1 MAEDRYQHSLWQ
13 VLGIYAAASWVCLQ
27 VVDVMTQNIGL
38 PPWVFTLTLGML
50 ITGLPVTAATAYF
63 QVAERSRGSDT
74 PANRGSFT
82 WSNLRKMAVVA
93 LAVWGIAV
101 TGWVVQAGRDD
112 ADSERILVS
121 GLDEIRRLVGEYDF
135 PGAYAIAEA
144 LDDQITDDTIRES
157 MWLEVAREVTLRTDP
172 AGATVLL
179 RNYDSTEAGWREIG
193 TTPLQVKRFPLGL
206 SRLRFE
212 LDGYLPRE
220 TANFSRV
227 IASAGAFLLDTPET
241 MPAGMTRVSGGSLS
255 IWAPGLEQLD
265 ALELGDFFMDIHE
278 ITNRQYQEFVDSGG
292 YADPGCWT
300 HPFVREGVTLSFS
313 DAMTGF
319 VDQTGRAGPAGWE
332 VGAYAP
338 GDDDRPVGGVSW
350 YEAAAYACFAG
361 KALPSVYH
369 WFAAANP
376 FSSNHVVPKSNY
388 GGVGPDPVGQSSG
401 ITRDGI
407 YDMAGNVREWAQ
419 NPADEAHYILGGG
432 WNDPEY
438 AFNDA
443 ITSPAFDRSLENGIR
458 LVIYPDEMNLAEANA
473 PIEKAIRDYD
483 AEAPVSDETF
493 AVYRQMY
500 RYDDTPLNAVTV
512 ESVEHAP
519 YIRQRIELEAA
530 YNNERLTVFLF
541 LPEGEKFA
549 PPYQAVVYFPG
560 SNDIYKQSYDE
571 LHVRSIDFILRSGR
585 ALVYPVYKGT
595 YERGDDL
602 RSDIQDTSNL
612 YREHVTAWAQD
623 LGRAIDYLET
633 RDDIDT
639 DRLAYLGFSWGGA
652 MGPIMTAVEPRLKTG
667 VFFVGGLMMQDVQ
680 PMVDPFNFLPR
691 VTIPILMFNGRY
703 DSFFPVDTS
712 IRPFYKNLGTPEAD
726 KKLIITD
733 SNHFVASYS
742 ANQLISE
749 TLDWLDKYLGPV
761 E

>member
-1 MAEDRYQHSLWQ
+1 
-13 VLGIYAAASWVCLQ
+13 
-27 VVDVMTQNIGL
+27 
-38 PPWVFTLTLGML
+38 
-50 ITGLPVTAATAYF
+50 
-63 QVAERSRGSDT
+63 
-74 PANRGSFT
+74 
-82 WSNLRKMAVVA
+82 
-93 LAVWGIAV
+93 
-101 TGWVVQAGRDD
+101 
-112 ADSERILVS
+112 
-121 GLDEIRRLVGEYDF
+121 
-135 PGAYAIAEA
+135 
-144 LDDQITDDTIRES
+144 
-157 MWLEVAREVTLRTDP
+157 
-172 AGATVLL
+172 
-179 RNYDSTEAGWREIG
+179 
-193 TTPLQVKRFPLGL
+193 
-206 SRLRFE
+206 
-212 LDGYLPRE
+212 
-220 TANFSRV
+220 
-227 IASAGAFLLDTPET
+227 
-241 MPAGMTRVSGGSLS
+241 
-255 IWAPGLEQLD
+255 
-265 ALELGDFFMDIHE
+265 
-278 ITNRQYQEFVDSGG
+278 
-292 YADPGCWT
+292 
-300 HPFVREGVTLSFS
+300 
-313 DAMTGF
+313 
-319 VDQTGRAGPAGWE
+319 
-332 VGAYAP
+332 
-338 GDDDRPVGGVSW
+338 
-350 YEAAAYACFAG
+350 
-361 KALPSVYH
+361 
-369 WFAAANP
+369 
-376 FSSNHVVPKSNY
+376 
-388 GGVGPDPVGQSSG
+388 
-401 ITRDGI
+401 
-407 YDMAGNVREWAQ
+407 
-419 NPADEAHYILGGG
+419 
-432 WNDPEY
+432 
-438 AFNDA
+438 
-443 ITSPAFDRSLENGIR
+443 
-458 LVIYPDEMNLAEANA
+458 
-473 PIEKAIRDYD
+473 
-483 AEAPVSDETF
+483 
-493 AVYRQMY
+493 MY

-712 IRPFYKNLGTPEAD
+712 IRPFYKNLGTPAAN